1 MSNTENIEV
10 VISFDTTGSMYPV
23 LTQVRRNVEEVV
35 NRLFAEIPNIRIG
48 VITHGCYHDGPP
60 RYQDLTDNRSALV
73 NFIRNVPSTGG
84 GGAHACYEVALQKV
98 RSFSWTLGKSRA
110 LIMIGD
116 EPPHEPNGL
125 HGRFSETG
133 GDVPNWREQL
143 DALARDNVHVY
154 GVQALNNSYAED
166 FYRSLANVSA
176 GAYMRLSQFASAVD
190 FILAI
195 AFRQISPERLKTFEE
210 EVVREGR
217 FDRSYDEMFTAL
229 DPTRAKK
236 IAKKLGLTPVPNG
249 RFQIIDVPN
258 LAEIERLNRAGK
270 TALADRI
277 TIMELVGSLG
287 IPFKEGNG
295 FYEFNKSE
303 EIQWYKEVVVQD
315 RTTGDLYSG
324 DAARDMVNLP
334 KSSSH
339 VNATIKPDKF
349 GEWRVFVQST
359 SNNRILARFDKGHKG
374 PSKFLY
380 DVSGDYK
387 NLPINGPPQGVSA
400 ADFYGSKSK
409 GVKPKKKPTTKAKK
423 PKAPP
428 VAVTHPTSGLGQRTK
443 AKATRGNTP
452 RKKVGTRSR

>member
-1 MSNTENIEV
+1 
-10 VISFDTTGSMYPV
+10 MYPV
-23 LTQVRRNVEEVV
+23 LTQVRRNVEDVV
-35 NRLFAEIPNIRIG
+35 NRLFREIPNIRIG
-48 VITHGCYHDGPP
+48 VITHGCAHDGPP
-60 RYQDLTDNRSALV
+60 RYQDLTDNRNSLID
-73 NFIRNVPSTGG
+73 FIRNVPATGG
-84 GGAHACYEVALQKV
+84 GGAHASYELVLQKV
-98 RSFSWTLGKSRA
+98 RSFAWTLGKSRA

-116 EPPHEPNGL
+116 EPPHEPHGL
-125 HGRFSETG
+125 FGRRAETG
-133 GDVPNWREQL
+133 DDIPNWREQL
-143 DALARDNVHVY
+143 DALARDSVHVY

-166 FYRSLANVSA
+166 FYHALAQVSG
-176 GAYMRLSQFASAVD
+176 GAYMRLNQFASAVD

-217 FDRSYDEMFTAL
+217 FDRSYDEMFSAL
-229 DPTRAKK
+229 DPTRARKV
-236 IAKKLGLTPVPNG
+236 AKKLGLTPVPNG
-249 RFQIIDVPN
+249 RFQIIDVPAQN
-258 LAEIERLNRAGK
+258 EIERLNRAGK

-277 TIMELVGSLG
+277 TIMELVESLG

-295 FYEFNKSE
+295 FYEFNKRE

-324 DAARDMVNLP
+324 DAARDMVALP

-339 VNATIKPDKF
+339 VNATIKPEKF

-359 SNNRILARFDKGHKG
+359 SNNRILARFDKGFQL

-380 DVSGDYK
+380 DVSGDY

-409 GVKPKKKPTTKAKK
+409 GTKKKPTTKAKK

-428 VAVTHPTSGLGQRTK
+428 VAVTHPSSGLGQRTK
-443 AKATRGNTP
+443 AKATRGNTS
-452 RKKVGTRSR
+452 RTTKKVGTRSR